1 MLPLSLI
8 VVSVSSVDVSILEV
22 VSRFVEAVG
31 FVVGSVDDSVVKINF
46 GSRMIG
52 LEVLLL
58 ALTMMPPLT
67 FTVADFDVET
77 FDDVVGTFDAVVRT
91 FDVVFRTF
99 VVVVAEGELKTFTVL
114 VLLEV
119 AVVDL
124 VVVVP
129 EIEETFLFCVLTG
142 GVMRIE
148 GRFLGFCELF
158 PL

>member
-22 VSRFVEAVG
+22 VSWFVEAVG

-77 FDDVVGTFDAVVRT
+77 FDVVVRT

-99 VVVVAEGELKTFTVL
+99 VVVVVEGELKTFTVL
-114 VLLEV
+114 VLIEV

-129 EIEETFLFCVLTG
+129 EIEETFLFRVLTG